1 MNYSNESS
9 QAELVIPE
17 SNLLKSYSD
26 KSESIESFN
35 IISNMKDLIN
45 QTIQIVKK
53 RVQLYIGL

>member
-45 QTIQIVKK
+45 QTIQI
-53 RVQLYIGL
+53 